1 MSLPVLLV
9 IYIISTISLWIY
21 VRQLSISA
29 LTWGRRMLL
38 LGLFLH
44 GAFLLSHFVAQGRF
58 VPSNPEESTML
69 TTFITAL
76 AAWTFCLRRQTVSVT
91 VVLLPVVLVVFTFLK
106 LYVPATS
113 SSAWP
118 SPWLWMHVLLM
129 IVGEAVFF
137 VAAGLSIVF
146 LAAESQIRRKSFS
159 GWLSGISSLSDFDAR
174 LSNCLGLGFVFLSL
188 GMVMGFFFAKS
199 FWSAGWWSDPK
210 VLFCVV
216 TWVLYGSLIVARQ
229 IFPSVRG
236 RRSAWISFL
245 GFLGVLFLSW
255 GVEYLFESRHV
266 SYEIES
272 GAKP

>member
-9 IYIISTISLWIY
+9 IYVISTISLWIY

-137 VAAGLSIVF
+137 VAAGL
-146 LAAESQIRRKSFS
+146 
-159 GWLSGISSLSDFDAR
+159 
-174 LSNCLGLGFVFLSL
+174 
-188 GMVMGFFFAKS
+188 
-199 FWSAGWWSDPK
+199 
-210 VLFCVV
+210 
-216 TWVLYGSLIVARQ
+216 
-229 IFPSVRG
+229 
-236 RRSAWISFL
+236 
-245 GFLGVLFLSW
+245 
-255 GVEYLFESRHV
+255 
-266 SYEIES
+266 
-272 GAKP
+272 